1 MPLLKRIR
9 QLRKQFGVSAPKLS
23 VKTHVAWHWR
33 ALGIGFIVAVVG
45 WMVWTGYDA
54 GRLLGGFY
62 KSEADERRQQLE
74 NQVAT
79 LTAENKQ
86 MMSKVT
92 RLESEM
98 QMGKGAQ
105 DSLTRQALELQT
117 ENTQLKEEL
126 SYLQQLISGSSKEG
140 AITVR
145 RVTAEK
151 DDAGA
156 DQLHVRMLVA
166 QGGAKGDPFVGLLSA
181 ALELEQ
187 DGKRVLIN
195 LPDDQPE
202 TAMAL
207 KLSFKYYQRIDASV
221 RVPPGSVPRTL
232 QVKVFQAGNN
242 QPKLTQT
249 VNLP

>member
-1 MPLLKRIR
+1 MPLLRRIR

-33 ALGIGFIVAVVG
+33 ALGMGLVVALIG
-45 WMVWTGYDA
+45 WMVWTGFDA

-62 KSEADERRQQLE
+62 KSEADEKRLE
-74 NQVAT
+74 LEGQVSA
-79 LTAENKQ
+79 LTTENRA

-105 DSLTRQALELQT
+105 DSLTRQALSLQT

-126 SYLQQLISGSSKEG
+126 SYLQQLVSGSSKEG
-140 AITVR
+140 AITIR
-145 RVTAEK
+145 RPTVER
-151 DDAGA
+151 DEP
-156 DQLHVRMLVA
+156 DQMHVRMLVV
-166 QGGAKGDPFVGLLSA
+166 QGGAKGDPFVGQLSV
-181 ALELEQ
+181 ALELQEE
-187 DGKRVLIN
+187 GRRLHIN

-202 TAMAL
+202 SAMAL
-207 KLSFKYYQRIDASV
+207 KLNFKYYQRIDVIV
-221 RVPPGSVPRTL
+221 RVPPGAVAKTL
-232 QVKVFQAGNN
+232 QARVLQAGNS
-242 QPKLTQT
+242 QPKVTQT

>member
-1 MPLLKRIR
+1 MPLLRRIR

-33 ALGIGFIVAVVG
+33 ALGMGLVVALIG
-45 WMVWTGYDA
+45 WMVWTGFDA

-62 KSEADERRQQLE
+62 KSEADEKRLE
-74 NQVAT
+74 LEGQVSA
-79 LTAENKQ
+79 LTTENRA

-105 DSLTRQALELQT
+105 DSLTRQALSLQT

-126 SYLQQLISGSSKEG
+126 SYLQQLVSGSSKEG
-140 AITVR
+140 AITIR
-145 RVTAEK
+145 RPTVER
-151 DDAGA
+151 DEPE
-156 DQLHVRMLVA
+156 QMHVRMLVV
-166 QGGAKGDPFVGLLSA
+166 QGGAKGDPFVGQLNV
-181 ALELEQ
+181 ALELQEE
-187 DGKRVLIN
+187 GRRLHIN

-202 TAMAL
+202 SAMAL
-207 KLSFKYYQRIDASV
+207 KLNFKYYQRIDVIV
-221 RVPPGSVPRTL
+221 RVPPGAVAKTL
-232 QVKVFQAGNN
+232 QARVFQAGNS
-242 QPKLTQT
+242 QPKVTQT

>member
-1 MPLLKRIR
+1 MPILKRIR
-9 QLRKQFGVSAPKLS
+9 QLRKHFGVSAPKLS

-33 ALGIGFIVAVVG
+33 ALGIGFIFAVVG
-45 WMVWTGYDA
+45 WMVWTGFDA

-62 KSEADERRQQLE
+62 KSEADERRLQLE
-74 NQVAT
+74 TQVTT

-140 AITVR
+140 AITIR
-145 RVTAEK
+145 RVSAEK
-151 DDAGA
+151 DDADA
-156 DQLHVRMLVA
+156 DRLHVRMLVA
-166 QGGAKGDPFVGLLSA
+166 QGGAKGDPFVGVLNV
-181 ALELEQ
+181 ALELQQ
-187 DGKRVLIN
+187 DEKRVLIN
-195 LPDDQPE
+195 LPEDQPE

-207 KLSFKYYQRIDASV
+207 KLSFKYYQRIDALV
-221 RVPPGSVPRTL
+221 RVPSGSVARSL
-232 QVKVFQAGNN
+232 QLKVLQAGTA

>member
-1 MPLLKRIR
+1 MPLLRRIR

-33 ALGIGFIVAVVG
+33 ALGIGFIVAVVS
-45 WMVWTGYDA
+45 WMVWTGFDA

-62 KSEADERRQQLE
+62 KSEADERRVQLE
-74 NQVAT
+74 NQVSV
-79 LTAENKQ
+79 LTADNKQ
-86 MMSKVT
+86 LTSKVT

-126 SYLQQLISGSSKEG
+126 SYLQQLVSGSSKEG
-140 AITVR
+140 AITIR
-145 RVTAEK
+145 RVTVEK
-151 DDAGA
+151 DDA

-166 QGGAKGDPFVGLLSA
+166 QGGAKGDPFVGLLNLSV
-181 ALELEQ
+181 ELQQ
-187 DGKRVLIN
+187 DGKRVMIN

-207 KLSFKYYQRIDASV
+207 KLSFKYYQRIDSIV
-221 RVPPGSVPRTL
+221 RVPPGATARVL
-232 QVKVFQAGNN
+232 QARVFQSGSN
-242 QPKLTQT
+242 QPKVTQT

>member
-1 MPLLKRIR
+1 MPLLRRIR

-33 ALGIGFIVAVVG
+33 ALGIGFIVAVVS
-45 WMVWTGYDA
+45 WMVWTGFDA

-62 KSEADERRQQLE
+62 KSEADERRVQLE
-74 NQVAT
+74 NQVSV
-79 LTAENKQ
+79 LTADNKQ
-86 MMSKVT
+86 LTSKVT

-126 SYLQQLISGSSKEG
+126 SYLQQLVSGSSKEG
-140 AITVR
+140 AITIR
-145 RVTAEK
+145 RVTVEK
-151 DDAGA
+151 DDA

-166 QGGAKGDPFVGLLSA
+166 QGGAKGDPFVGLLNLSV
-181 ALELEQ
+181 ELQQ
-187 DGKRVLIN
+187 DGKRVMIN

-207 KLSFKYYQRIDASV
+207 
-221 RVPPGSVPRTL
+221 
-232 QVKVFQAGNN
+232 
-242 QPKLTQT
+242 
-249 VNLP
+249 